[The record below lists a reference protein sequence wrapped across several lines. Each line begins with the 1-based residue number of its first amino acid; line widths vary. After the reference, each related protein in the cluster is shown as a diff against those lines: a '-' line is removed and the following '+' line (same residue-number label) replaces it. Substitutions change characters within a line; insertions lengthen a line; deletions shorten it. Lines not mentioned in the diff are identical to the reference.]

1 MTSDWCDWPQRPA
14 ATQPSD
20 VRLGSSQLTP
30 SACVD
35 VHVQH
40 LAIVPPTQA
49 YMYPCTSTCVCVSH
63 HVKRYFGI
71 FHQTSLAPRLEGQK
85 PNVSTAVQLSLSVAH
100 TKQKI
105 NSLKYT
111 ERSILV
117 ECI

>member
-20 VRLGSSQLTP
+20 IRLGSSQLTP

-40 LAIVPPTQA
+40 LAIVPPTHA
-49 YMYPCTSTCVCVSH
+49 CMYLCFTCVCVSH
-63 HVKRYFGI
+63 HVKRCLGI
-71 FHQTSLAPRLEGQK
+71 FHQTSLASRLEGQK

-111 ERSILV
+111 ERSILF